1 MLIDTLFLDR
11 PTDKKKGK
19 VKARNSYIALL
30 PSWVQNKSVVL
41 IIAYCDVYNYSFN
54 QSWKVKYNLDEVS
67 VR

>member
-30 PSWVQNKSVVL
+30 PSWV
-41 IIAYCDVYNYSFN
+41 
-54 QSWKVKYNLDEVS
+54 
-67 VR
+67 